1 MTGSKSASRSQ
12 ILGRIRSNLNQA
24 AGPLRQSP
32 EALEKRIAAHPR
44 GIRPERV
51 NKDEDGLI
59 DLFVQRAEK
68 VNATVARLDT
78 LDDVPD
84 AMAEYL
90 AKENLPAAFRMS
102 DNVDLNALPWDK
114 RPALEIKKGASDGKD
129 EVGLS
134 RAVSGV
140 AETGTLI
147 LSSGKESPTSL
158 NFLPETHVV
167 MVKRSEI
174 AGTYEDGWDVVRAK
188 GAIARAVNFITGP
201 SRTGD
206 IEQTIYLGAH
216 GPRRLHILLV
226 DDA

>member
-1 MTGSKSASRSQ
+1 MSGSRDQ
-12 ILGRIRSNLNQA
+12 ILGRIRSNLTQA
-24 AGPLRQSP
+24 AGPLRESP
-32 EALEKRIAAHPR
+32 EALEKRTIEHKR
-44 GIRPERV
+44 GIRPSRV
-51 NKDEDGLI
+51 DKDAAGLV

-68 VNATVARLDT
+68 VNATVARVAS
-78 LDDVPD
+78 LDDIPD
-84 AMAEYL
+84 ALATYL
-90 AKENLPAAFRMS
+90 ANENLPAAFRMA
-102 DNVDLNALPWDK
+102 DNPDLNAVPWDK

-134 RAVSGV
+134 RAVGGV
-140 AETGTLI
+140 AETGTL
-147 LSSGKESPTSL
+147 LLASGKESPTSL

-174 AGTYEDGWDVVRAK
+174 EGTYEDGWDMVRAK
-188 GAIARAVNFITGP
+188 GALSRAVNFITGP

-226 DDA
+226 EDDS

>member
-1 MTGSKSASRSQ
+1 MTGSREQ
-12 ILGRIRSNLNQA
+12 IMGRIRSNLTKA

-32 EALEKRIAAHPR
+32 EALEKRTLEHAR
-44 GIRPERV
+44 GIRPSRV
-51 NKDEDGLI
+51 DKDEAGLV

-68 VNATVARLDT
+68 VNATVARVAST
-78 LDDVPD
+78 DDIPD
-84 AMAEYL
+84 AIAQYL
-90 AKENLPAAFRMS
+90 ANENLPAAFRMS
-102 DNVDLNALPWDK
+102 DNPDLNGIPWDK

-134 RAVSGV
+134 RAVAGV

-147 LSSGKESPTSL
+147 LASGKESPTSL

-167 MVKRSEI
+167 MVRRSEVT
-174 AGTYEDGWDVVRAK
+174 GTYEDGWDMVRKK
-188 GAIARAVNFITGP
+188 GAMARAVNFITGP

-226 DDA
+226 EDA

>member
-1 MTGSKSASRSQ
+1 MSTSRDQ

-24 AGPLRQSP
+24 AGPLREMP
-32 EALEKRIAAHPR
+32 DALEKRTAEHPR
-44 GIRPERV
+44 GIRPSRV
-51 NKDEDGLI
+51 DKDAAGLV
-59 DLFVQRAEK
+59 DLFVERAEK
-68 VNATVARLDT
+68 VNATVARIADM
-78 LDDVPD
+78 DAVPD
-84 AMAEYL
+84 ALAEYL
-90 AKENLPAAFRMS
+90 ANENLPAAFRMS
-102 DNVDLNALPWDK
+102 DHPDLNAVPWGK
-114 RPALEIKKGASDGKD
+114 RPALDISKGASDGKD
-129 EVGLS
+129 EVGFS
-134 RAVSGV
+134 RAVGGV

-167 MVKRSEI
+167 LVKRSEI
-174 AGTYEDGWDVVRAK
+174 AGTYEDGWDVLRKK

-226 DDA
+226 EDS